1 MTRKNKLHLIAFF
14 IITIGLLLIA
24 LIRIARMCE

>member
-1 MTRKNKLHLIAFF
+1 MTRKDKLHLIRFL